1 MSMMTVS
8 GISRVPVRSMFQ
20 LPIRGTFFTGMP
32 LPSPSRCRLPAA
44 HVEPDES
51 VGAAMDASS
60 RRDLQR
66 CVVEQERDARPGR
79 TRRVAP
85 YCRSRA
91 ARRRSPDHGMP
102 MTAVAGSRRVQE
114 RVGGVC
120 ALCGCRPRACRVAD
134 ARRPWRC
141 PQSDGVAPRQRHN
154 AQLQDV
160 RGARRRGAGETRF
173 ASCRRLSRSDE
184 TWSGGIKGHIDPRWS
199 FSNDQCVHS
208 CCCSV
213 CCIV

>member
-1 MSMMTVS
+1 
-8 GISRVPVRSMFQ
+8 MFQ

-32 LPSPSRCRLPAA
+32 LPSPDRRRLPAA
-44 HVEPDES
+44 LVEPDES

-66 CVVEQERDARPGR
+66 CGLEQERDARTSR

-91 ARRRSPDHGMP
+91 TRRGNPDHGMP
-102 MTAVAGSRRVQE
+102 MTAVAGSRRVQK

-134 ARRPWRC
+134 ARKPCRC
-141 PQSDGVAPRQRHN
+141 PQIDGAAPGQQRN
-154 AQLQDV
+154 AQRQVRNV
-160 RGARRRGAGETRF
+160 RGARRRGGTGGTRF
-173 ASCRRLSRSDE
+173 ASCRKLSRSDE

-208 CCCSV
+208 CCCSICV
-213 CCIV
+213 ALCNGDATGV